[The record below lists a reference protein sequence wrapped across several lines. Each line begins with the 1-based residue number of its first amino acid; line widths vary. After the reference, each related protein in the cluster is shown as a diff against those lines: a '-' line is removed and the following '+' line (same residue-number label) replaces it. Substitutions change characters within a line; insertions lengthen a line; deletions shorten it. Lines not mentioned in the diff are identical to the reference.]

1 VLAADEQYSCVK
13 RLSPGS
19 GPWYIDNIKAER
31 GRRAPRSRMTDK
43 SPMTNDRKPLRSSKS
58 YGPKDKDGF
67 IHRSWMKS
75 QGFPPDVFDGRPVIG
90 ICNTWSELT
99 PCNAGLRDVAEH
111 VKRGVWEAG
120 GLPLEFP
127 AMSLGETQMR
137 PTAMLFRN
145 LLAMEVEE
153 SVRGNPIDA
162 VVLLGGCDKTTP
174 GQLMGAASVDL
185 PTIVVSSGPMLNGK
199 FRGRDIGSGTDV
211 WKFSEAVRGGKM
223 SLDEFMTAE
232 SGMSRT
238 PGTCMTMGSASTMAC
253 LMEAMGIAL
262 PYNATAP
269 AVDARRRRIAQES
282 GRLIVRMALEDV
294 RLSKVLT
301 RRAFDNAIRVLAA
314 IGGSTNAVLHLL
326 AIAGRLGVPLELGD
340 FDRLSADVP
349 LLVDLQPSGKFLMED
364 MHYAG
369 GLPAVM
375 KELAPRL
382 HVSAATVW
390 GETIGDSFATAECFN
405 REVIRTLAEPANPV
419 SGIWVLG
426 GNLCPNGA
434 VLKPSAASRAL
445 FSHRGRAVV
454 FESIEDLRARIDD
467 PGLDVDANSVL
478 VLKGCG
484 PRGYPGMPEVGNM
497 PLPRKL
503 LEKGVTD
510 MLRISDA
517 RMSGT
522 AFGTV
527 VLHVAPEADAGG
539 PLAMVRDGDEIQ
551 FDGPNRR
558 LDLLISPE
566 ELAARTKAWNKH
578 PPPQKYSRGYYRLYV
593 EHVMQADHGCDLD
606 FLIGSSGSIVERESH

>member
-1 VLAADEQYSCVK
+1 
-13 RLSPGS
+13 
-19 GPWYIDNIKAER
+19 
-31 GRRAPRSRMTDK
+31 MTREK
-43 SPMTNDRKPLRSSKS
+43 KLLRSSRS

-75 QGFPPDVFDGRPVIG
+75 QGLPPDVFDGRPVIG

-111 VKRGVWEAG
+111 VKRGVWESG

-127 AMSLGETQMR
+127 AMSLGETQIR

-153 SVRGNPIDA
+153 SIRGNPIDA

-185 PTIVVSSGPMLNGK
+185 PTLVVSAGPMLNGK
-199 FRGRDIGSGTDV
+199 FRGCDIGSGTDV

-223 SLDEFMTAE
+223 TLDDFMAAE

-253 LMEAMGIAL
+253 LVEAMGIAL

-269 AVDARRRRIAQES
+269 AVDAGRRRIAHES
-282 GRLIVRMALEDV
+282 GRLIVQMARDDL
-294 RLSKVLT
+294 RLSKLLT
-301 RRAFDNAIRVLAA
+301 PAAFRNAIRVLGA

-326 AIAGRLGVPLELGD
+326 AIAGRLGVALTLED

-349 LLVDLQPSGKFLMED
+349 LLVDLQPSGRFLMED
-364 MHYAG
+364 LHYAG
-369 GLPAVM
+369 GLPALM
-375 KELAPRL
+375 KELAPLL
-382 HVSAATVW
+382 HTSAPLASGQTL
-390 GETIGDSFATAECFN
+390 GESIAGAECYN
-405 REVIRTLAEPANPV
+405 REVIHTLARPANAV

-426 GNLCPNGA
+426 GNLCPQGA
-434 VLKPSAASRAL
+434 VMKPSAADPAL
-445 FSHRGRAVV
+445 CTHRGRAVV

-467 PGLDVDANSVL
+467 PALPVDEQSVL

-503 LEKGVTD
+503 LERGVKD
-510 MLRISDA
+510 MVRISDA

-527 VLHVAPEADAGG
+527 VLHIAPESEAGG
-539 PLAMVRDGDEIQ
+539 PLALVQDGDEISL
-551 FDGPNRR
+551 DGPKRR
-558 LDLLISPE
+558 LDLLVSPE
-566 ELAARTKAWNKH
+566 ELARRRAAWTGAHRPTK
-578 PPPQKYSRGYYRLYV
+578 YVRGYYSLYIQ
-593 EHVMQADHGCDLD
+593 HVMQADQGCDLD
-606 FLIGSSGSIVERESH
+606 FLVGASGSTVERESH